1 MEAATAAAAPD
12 TRIELTTAR
21 IKRFCVWYDD
31 PLAYF
36 EEALQAKNIRK
47 WQRSL
52 LVEIRDRRKAGEL
65 HTRVHVRT
73 NHGSGKTWLAG
84 GLVNW
89 WQTTRPNSRTFTTAP
104 TWDLLSTRLWVE
116 IRKHFQNATPDVR
129 LGELMPR
136 SAMWYTGGISNPDWF
151 AMGSSSDRPQNLE
164 GLHSWAMARVID
176 EAKAVPDDVYTAT
189 DGMFFGSEES
199 FDMWISTPATR
210 NGRFYRR
217 DLDGG
222 PDLIR
227 KVVTID
233 DLIADGLPGSVEG
246 KKRFIEDY
254 GGEESFEY
262 RSRAM
267 AEYIEDSGG
276 ALVPFSWIER
286 AMLTD
291 DERKAKGLEAWHVA
305 AGAPTVGYD
314 VAGSVDGDENATAP
328 VYGPDSNGRFEITDI
343 DHWHERDTMVS
354 RDRVI
359 ETANRIP
366 ARCVRVDIQGL
377 GKGVGDAITEKRG
390 ERGLK
395 FFVEEYR
402 SADPARDP
410 GRFLN
415 RKAENGW
422 TFRMAMEADKI
433 RLPKHAT
440 LREQI
445 AAEKYEVRNGKIR
458 VIDNPKDSPDW
469 FDAVLMGIGEP
480 IVVFTAAD
488 IGGGG
493 DNSRWNWQMPAM
505 QWSLPGG

>member
-1 MEAATAAAAPD
+1 MG
-12 TRIELTTAR
+12 RIE
-21 IKRFCVWYDD
+21 RFVAWYDD

-36 EEALQAKNIRK
+36 EEALQAKDIRK
-47 WQRSL
+47 WQHAL
-52 LVEIRDRRKAGEL
+52 LSEIRDRRQAGEL

-89 WQTTRPNSRTFTTAP
+89 WQTTRPQSRTFTTAP

-116 IRKHFQNATPDVR
+116 IRKHYLNAIPDVR
-129 LGELMPR
+129 LGEIMPR
-136 SAMWYTGGISNPDWF
+136 SAFWHTGGAADPDWY
-151 AMGSSSDRPQNLE
+151 AIGSSSDRPQNLE
-164 GLHSWAMARVID
+164 GLHSWAMARVVD

-189 DGMFFGSEES
+189 DGMFFGSEET
-199 FDMWISTPATR
+199 FDLWISTPSTR
-210 NGRFYRR
+210 SGRFYRR

-227 KVVTID
+227 KKVTID
-233 DLIADGLPGSVEG
+233 DLIADGLPGAVEG

-254 GGEESFEY
+254 GGEDSFEY

-267 AEYIEDSGG
+267 AEYIEDSEGV
-276 ALVPFSWIER
+276 LIPFSWIER

-291 DERKAKGLEAWHVA
+291 AERKAAGLEAWHVA
-305 AGAPTVGYD
+305 TGPPTVGYD

-328 VYGPDSNGRFEITDI
+328 VYGPDYKGRFEIGPI
-343 DHWHERDTMVS
+343 DHWHERDTMIS
-354 RDRVI
+354 KDRVV
-359 ETANRIP
+359 ETANAIP
-366 ARCVRVDIQGL
+366 ARCVRADVAGL
-377 GKGVGDAITEKRG
+377 GKGVCDAIAREKQ
-390 ERGLK
+390 ERGLR

-415 RKAENGW
+415 RKAENAW
-422 TFRMAMEADKI
+422 AFRTAMESDLI

-445 AAEKYEVRNGKIR
+445 ATEKYEVRNGKIR

-480 IVVFTAAD
+480 VVSFSPDD
-488 IGGGG
+488 IGGGTG
-493 DNSRWNWQMPAM
+493 SDWNWQ
-505 QWSLPGG
+505 LPSIEWTRPGAA